1 MSLFY
6 RQDGRIF
13 GAMTSADTL
22 PEWPSRTIA
31 VLSTV
36 DAGPHAIPVSA
47 PVRAGD
53 HRILFNLHRDR
64 GSLARLRTRPEVA
77 LAVLGEGDVAF
88 TARGRARV
96 IEEPMSCAP
105 DYVAIAIDV
114 EHVDD
119 HRQQAFR
126 VESGVGRE
134 WVDESEQRALGER
147 VRALADMVTQ
157 R

>member
-1 MSLFY
+1 MSLPY
-6 RQDGRIF
+6 RQGERIF

-22 PEWPSRTIA
+22 PDWPSRTIA

-77 LAVLGEGDVAF
+77 L
-88 TARGRARV
+88 
-96 IEEPMSCAP
+96 
-105 DYVAIAIDV
+105 
-114 EHVDD
+114 
-119 HRQQAFR
+119 
-126 VESGVGRE
+126 ESGVGRE
-134 WVDESEQRALGER
+134 WVDETEQRALGER
-147 VRALADMVTQ
+147 VRALADMATQ

>member
-1 MSLFY
+1 MSLSY
-6 RQDGRIF
+6 RQGERIF
-13 GAMTSADTL
+13 GVMTSADAL
-22 PEWPSRTIA
+22 PDWPSRTIA

-53 HRILFNLHRDR
+53 HRILLNLRRDR
-64 GSLARLRTRPEVA
+64 GSLARLRARPDVA
-77 LAVLGEGDVAF
+77 LAILSEGDVAF
-88 TARGRARV
+88 TARGRACV
-96 IEEPMSCAP
+96 LEDPMSRAP
-105 DYVAIAIDV
+105 DYAAIAIEV

-134 WVDESEQRALGER
+134 WIDDGEKRALGER
-147 VRALADMVTQ
+147 VGALADLATQ
-157 R
+157 G